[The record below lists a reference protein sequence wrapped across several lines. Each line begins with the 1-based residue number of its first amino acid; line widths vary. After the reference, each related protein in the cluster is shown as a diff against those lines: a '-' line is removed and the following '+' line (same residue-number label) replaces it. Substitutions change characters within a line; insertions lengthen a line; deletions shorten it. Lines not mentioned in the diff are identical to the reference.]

1 MRIRVALI
9 TAVAAALLAAL
20 PAAAPLQ
27 AQSGDA
33 DPAAAPADQA
43 GQTDQADQAGQTDQA
58 DQAGQIDQADQ
69 ADPGAAG
76 REDLR
81 DETRVPA
88 QLRQFFADIDTI
100 RGEFR
105 QVLFDTR
112 GEAVERSAGE
122 FAILKPGRFRWEYTE
137 PYEQLIVANGDKIWL
152 YDADFEQ
159 VTVREQTDSL
169 SQSPAM
175 LLGGDAAALEAFR
188 YLGSYSRDGRDW
200 LRLEPVA
207 PESDFRAVS
216 LSFAGGELEMMEL
229 TDALGQV
236 TRIEFTELVTNDSL
250 DAALFTFEPP
260 PGVDVIGVGESSA
273 ATPTATGS
281 G

>member
-1 MRIRVALI
+1 MRIRAALI
-9 TAVAAALLAAL
+9 RAVAAALLAAL

-43 GQTDQADQAGQTDQA
+43 GQ
-58 DQAGQIDQADQ
+58 IDQADQ
-69 ADPGAAG
+69 ADPSDAE
-76 REDLR
+76 RDDLR

-88 QLRQFFADIDTI
+88 ELRRFFAGIDTI

-137 PYEQLIVANGDKIWL
+137 PYEQLIVADGENIWL

-236 TRIEFTELVTNDSL
+236 TRIEFTELATNDSL

-260 PGVDVIGVGESSA
+260 PGVDVIGVQESSA
-273 ATPTATGS
+273 ATPAATGS
-281 G
+281 R

>member
-1 MRIRVALI
+1 MRIRVAL
-9 TAVAAALLAAL
+9 TAALVAVLLAAA
-20 PAAAPLQ
+20 PAVAPLQ
-27 AQSGDA
+27 AQ
-33 DPAAAPADQA
+33 
-43 GQTDQADQAGQTDQA
+43 T
-58 DQAGQIDQADQ
+58 
-69 ADPGAAG
+69 GAAG
-76 REDLR
+76 AAGDPLDNSPDNPSDNPSHGPAEDLR
-81 DETRVPA
+81 DDPGADRRVPGE
-88 QLRQFFADIDTI
+88 LRDFFADIDTI
-100 RGEFR
+100 RGGFR
-105 QVLFDTR
+105 QVLFDSR

-137 PYEQLIVANGDKIWL
+137 PYEQLIVADGENIWL

-159 VTVREQTDSL
+159 VTVREQTNSL

-175 LLGGDAAALEAFR
+175 LLGGDAGALEAFR
-188 YLGSYSRDGRDW
+188 YLGSYTRDGRDW

-216 LSFAGGELEMMEL
+216 LSFTGGELEMMEL

-260 PGVDVIGVGESSA
+260 PGVDVIGVGASA
-273 ATPTATGS
+273 AADTR
-281 G
+281 

>member
-9 TAVAAALLAAL
+9 TAVAAALLAAV
-20 PAAAPLQ
+20 PAVAPLQ

-33 DPAAAPADQA
+33 DPAAAPADQVGQIDPA
-43 GQTDQADQAGQTDQA
+43 DQAAPGGQTDR
-58 DQAGQIDQADQ
+58 
-69 ADPGAAG
+69 ADPGDAERAQ
-76 REDLR
+76 LR

-88 QLRQFFADIDTI
+88 QLRRFFADIDTI

-137 PYEQLIVANGDKIWL
+137 PYEQLIVADGENIWL

-175 LLGGDAAALEAFR
+175 LLGGDAGALEAFR
-188 YLGSYSRDGRDW
+188 YLGSYSHDDRDW

-236 TRIEFTELVTNDSL
+236 TRIEFTELVMNESL
-250 DAALFTFEPP
+250 EAALFTFEPP
-260 PGVDVIGVGESSA
+260 AGVDIIGVQESSA
-273 ATPTATGS
+273 ATPAATGS
-281 G
+281 R

>member
-1 MRIRVALI
+1 MRIRIPVI
-9 TAVAAALLAAL
+9 TAVAVALLAAV
-20 PAAAPLQ
+20 PAVSPLQ
-27 AQSGDA
+27 ARSGDA
-33 DPAAAPADQA
+33 DPAAPPSDQA
-43 GQTDQADQAGQTDQA
+43 GP
-58 DQAGQIDQADQ
+58 IDRADQ
-69 ADPGAAG
+69 ADRSDAE
-76 REDLR
+76 RDDLR

-88 QLRQFFADIDTI
+88 ELRRFFADIDTI

-137 PYEQLIVANGDKIWL
+137 PYEQLIVADGENIWL

-175 LLGGDAAALEAFR
+175 LLGGDAGALEAFR
-188 YLGSYSRDGRDW
+188 YLGAYGRDGRDW
-200 LRLEPVA
+200 LRLEPAA

-216 LSFAGGELEMMEL
+216 LSFAGGKLEMMEL
-229 TDALGQV
+229 IDALGQV

-260 PGVDVIGVGESSA
+260 PGVDVIGVQESSA
-273 ATPTATGS
+273 ATPAATGS
-281 G
+281 R

>member
-1 MRIRVALI
+1 MRIRTGVTA
-9 TAVAAALLAAL
+9 AVAAALLATL
-20 PAAAPLQ
+20 PAVAPLQ
-27 AQSGDA
+27 AQSGNA
-33 DPAAAPADQA
+33 DPAAPPADQA
-43 GQTDQADQAGQTDQA
+43 DRS
-58 DQAGQIDQADQ
+58 
-69 ADPGAAG
+69 AAE

-81 DETRVPA
+81 DETRVPTE
-88 QLRQFFADIDTI
+88 LREFFAGIDTI

-112 GEAVERSAGE
+112 GEAVERSAGK

-137 PYEQLIVANGDKIWL
+137 PYEQLIVADGENIWL

-175 LLGGDAAALEAFR
+175 LLGGDADALEAFR
-188 YLGSYSRDGRDW
+188 YLGSYSRGGRDW
-200 LRLEPVA
+200 LRLEPLA

-236 TRIEFTELVTNDSL
+236 TRIEFTELVTNESL
-250 DAALFTFEPP
+250 DSALFTFEPP
-260 PGVDVIGVGESSA
+260 PGVDVIGVGEISA
-273 ATPTATGS
+273 ASPAATGS

>member
-1 MRIRVALI
+1 MRIRIAVT
-9 TAVAAALLAAL
+9 TAIGAVLLAAV
-20 PAAAPLQ
+20 PAAAPLH
-27 AQSGDA
+27 AQSAGA
-33 DPAAAPADQA
+33 DSPAAPP
-43 GQTDQADQAGQTDQA
+43 
-58 DQAGQIDQADQ
+58 GQIDQIDRPDQ
-69 ADPGAAG
+69 TDPGAAE
-76 REDLR
+76 REELR

-88 QLRQFFADIDTI
+88 GLRQFFADIDTI

-137 PYEQLIVANGDKIWL
+137 PYEQLIVADGENIWL

-175 LLGGDAAALEAFR
+175 LLGGDARALEAFR

-229 TDALGQV
+229 ADALGQV
-236 TRIEFTELVTNDSL
+236 TRIEFTELVTNEPL

-260 PGVDVIGVGESSA
+260 PGVDVIGVQESSA
-273 ATPTATGS
+273 ATPAATGS